1 MKSFL
6 HHLLSPFLLSIAI
19 LLFILFSF
27 IPVRFDMSKNSAY
40 TLSSSTRKI
49 IGSIKKPATI
59 TLYVSSDL
67 PTRVIPLKNDVSE
80 LLQEY
85 RRSGKNVA
93 IMTIDPKKDTKIAE
107 KLKELGIPQLQ
118 FSQLEQNKYQTS
130 SFYFG
135 IAITYND
142 KNEVIPQVSDYQN
155 LEYNITSALYR
166 LTRESA
172 IKIGIIGE
180 TPPTQYGQQ
189 DPLSL
194 LKKTLSQQYEIA
206 SVDLKSI
213 KKEQNDIFIKDH
225 DALIV
230 IGNENVPY
238 SSEEIIILKKFYESG
253 KSLLVFANG
262 AAINEQTLQVSP
274 STDNLNEL
282 TATYGATI
290 NTDLALSTSAEYV
303 NFGNETSQ
311 FLAPYPF
318 WIKTNL
324 FNAKTGLF
332 SNIQYISFPWTSTLS
347 INKNSI
353 AKITPLISSSNR
365 SWIQKDEFSLNPN
378 TIPQPKQ
385 QDIKEYLLG
394 AVLSNNKGGELVVIP
409 SSRFILDRY
418 MGRGSGN
425 IDFTLNAIDAFSS
438 QGALS
443 GIRSRIVSFY
453 PLPDMSDTEKDM
465 YKYGAILLFPLIW
478 GIYGAVRLIRRK

>member
-6 HHLLSPFLLSIAI
+6 HHLLSPYLLFVIT
-19 LLFILFSF
+19 LLFIFFSF
-27 IPVRFDMSKNSAY
+27 VPVRFDMSKNSAY
-40 TLSSSTRKI
+40 TLSPSTRKI
-49 IGSIKKPATI
+49 ISSIKKPATI
-59 TLYVSSDL
+59 TLYVSSDI
-67 PTRVIPLKNDVSE
+67 PTRIIPLKNDVSE

-85 RRSGKNVA
+85 RRGGKNLAVV
-93 IMTIDPKKDTKIAE
+93 TVDPKKDAKITD

-155 LEYNITSALYR
+155 LEYNITSALFK
-166 LTRESA
+166 LTRETA
-172 IKIGIIGE
+172 IRIGMIGE

-189 DPLSL
+189 DPLSI
-194 LKKTLSQQYEIA
+194 LKNTLNQQYEIA
-206 SVDLKSI
+206 SLDLKSV
-213 KKEQNDIFIKDH
+213 KTDEGEKFIKDH
-225 DALIV
+225 DILIV
-230 IGNENVPY
+230 FGGENTHY
-238 SSEEIIILKKFYESG
+238 SSEEITLLKKFYESG
-253 KSLLVFANG
+253 KSILVFANG
-262 AAINEQTLQVSP
+262 TSIDERTLQVSS

-324 FNAKTGLF
+324 FNNTLGLF
-332 SNIQYISFPWTSTLS
+332 SNIQYISFPWTSTLT
-347 INKNSI
+347 IKKNSL
-353 AKITPLISSSNR
+353 AEITPLISSSNR
-365 SWIQKDEFSLNPN
+365 SWIQKEQFSLDPN
-378 TIPQPKQ
+378 KISQPKQ
-385 QDIKEYLLG
+385 ADVKEYLLG
-394 AVLSNNKGGELVVIP
+394 AIVDNKKGGKLVIIP

-425 IDFTLNAIDAFSS
+425 IDFTLNTINSYSS

-443 GIRSRIVSFY
+443 GIRSRVVSFY
-453 PLPDMSDTEKDM
+453 PLPDVSESEKDM
-465 YKYGAILLFPLIW
+465 YKYSAMLLFPLLW
-478 GIYGAVRLIRRK
+478 GVYGTVRLIRRK

>member
-1 MKSFL
+1 MKSLL
-6 HHLLSPFLLSIAI
+6 HYLLSPFLLVVSI

-49 IGSIKKPATI
+49 IGSIKKPATV

-85 RRSGKNVA
+85 RRSGKNIAV
-93 IMTIDPKKDTKIAE
+93 MTVDPKKDTKIAE

-166 LTRESA
+166 LTRETA

-194 LKKTLSQQYEIA
+194 LKKTLSQQYEVA
-206 SVDLKSI
+206 SIDLKSI
-213 KKEQNDIFIKDH
+213 KAEENDTFIKSH

-230 IGNENVPY
+230 IGNESTPY
-238 SSEEIIILKKFYESG
+238 SSDNIALLKKFYESG
-253 KSLLVFANG
+253 KSILVFANG
-262 AAINEQTLQVSP
+262 TAINEQTLQVSP
-274 STDNLNEL
+274 TTDNLNEL

-303 NFGNETSQ
+303 NFGNEISQ

-318 WIKTNL
+318 WIRTNL
-324 FNAKTGLF
+324 FNTKTGLF
-332 SNIQYISFPWTSTLS
+332 SNIQYISFPWASTLS
-347 INKNSI
+347 IKKNNL
-353 AKITPLISSSNR
+353 AEITPLISSSNR
-365 SWIQKDEFSLNPN
+365 SWTQKEQFSLNPN

-394 AVLSNNKGGELVVIP
+394 AVLSNKKGGELVIIP
-409 SSRFILDRY
+409 SSRFIFDQY

-425 IDFTLNAIDAFSS
+425 IDFTLNTIDAYSS

-453 PLPDMSDTEKDM
+453 PLPDMSDSEKDM
-465 YKYGAILLFPLIW
+465 YKYGAMLLFPLLW
-478 GIYGAVRLIRRK
+478 GVYGTIRLIKRK

>member
-1 MKSFL
+1 MKSLL
-6 HHLLSPFLLSIAI
+6 HFDLSPFLLIVAV
-19 LLFILFSF
+19 LLFVIFTF
-27 IPVRFDMSKNSAY
+27 VPARFDMSKNSAY

-49 IGSIKKPATI
+49 VGSIKKPATI

-67 PTRVIPLKNDVSE
+67 PTRIIPLKNDVVE

-93 IMTIDPKKDTKIAE
+93 VVTVDPKKDAKVGE

-155 LEYNITSALYR
+155 LEYNITSALYK
-166 LTRESA
+166 LTRETA

-180 TPPTQYGQQ
+180 TPPTQYGQP
-189 DPLSL
+189 DPLSI
-194 LKKTLSQQYEIA
+194 LKKTLSQQYEI
-206 SVDLKSI
+206 SSLDLQSI
-213 KKEQNDIFIKDH
+213 KAEEGKKFIKDY
-225 DALIV
+225 DALV
-230 IGNENVPY
+230 VFSGENTHY
-238 SSEEIIILKKFYESG
+238 SSEGISLLKKFYESG

-262 AAINEQTLQVSP
+262 TTIDEQTLQVSQ

-324 FNAKTGLF
+324 FNTKSGLF
-332 SNIQYISFPWTSTLS
+332 SNIQFVSFPWTSTLS
-347 INKNSI
+347 INKNSLTE
-353 AKITPLISSSNR
+353 ITPLISSSNR
-365 SWIQKDEFSLNPN
+365 SWVQKEQFSLNPN

-385 QDIKEYLLG
+385 QDVKEYLLG
-394 AVLSNNKGGELVVIP
+394 AVLRNKKGGELVIIP

-438 QGALS
+438 QGTLS
-443 GIRSRIVSFY
+443 GIRSRVVSFY
-453 PLPDMSDTEKDM
+453 PLPDMSDGEKDM
-465 YKYGAILLFPLIW
+465 YKYGAMFLFPLIW
-478 GIYGAVRLIRRK
+478 GTYGTVRLIRRK